1 MFYDLYDLW
10 FLFLKC
16 FVFSRYFFTTCF
28 QRSYGEGL
36 TSFLLFR
43 RTFWNI
49 GACLPFRKFHGTSYK
64 TNTNMDG
71 KTRFSKRAPQSQPFL
86 GNASSF
92 LKSFYKNPVRWY
104 VYIHF
109 LIFVFFYSQYMF
121 CQSACGSRKHDEKK
135 TKKTQI
141 KKRNQSQLDCRVA
154 T

>member
-1 MFYDLYDLW
+1 MFCI
-10 FLFLKC
+10 FPLFLYHVLSKKLRRRDYVISP
-16 FVFSRYFFTTCF
+16 FQMFFGLF
-28 QRSYGEGL
+28 EISGHVSPSESYTE
-36 TSFLLFR
+36 
-43 RTFWNI
+43 
-49 GACLPFRKFHGTSYK
+49 HH
-64 TNTNMDG
+64 TNTGMDG
-71 KTRFSKRAPQSQPFL
+71 KTRVSKRAPQSQPFL

-135 TKKTQI
+135 KKTQI
-141 KKRNQSQLDCRVA
+141 KKRNQSQLDCRAA